1 MEERRDRREEGEN
14 KGERRDKEPVVTM
27 DEATP
32 ANDNTGSAST
42 AAAAADDDE
51 SEVGA
56 LGSTPFDSAATK
68 KRLEAKRS
76 ADNEARLKAA
86 KNKKAKQLGA
96 HAYVREYEKYFQTY
110 VQTQL
115 HCYAICNLRSTLL
128 ASLGQ

>member
-42 AAAAADDDE
+42 AAAADDDE